1 MKGEFKLRKILDI
14 GEYTVIFLFGYL
26 IFNLVVTITQV
37 MLYGIFGL
45 ILDFNN
51 TYINNCQELSMQY
64 FIIFTVC
71 LIINFIYNFCFIKKL
86 NKSLESF
93 KGRRI

>member
-1 MKGEFKLRKILDI
+1 MKKILDI
-14 GEYTVIFLFGYL
+14 GEYIAIFLFGYL

-37 MLYGIFGL
+37 ILYGTFGL

-51 TYINNCQELSMQY
+51 TYINNCKELAIQY
-64 FIIFTVC
+64 FIIFMLC
-71 LIINFIYNFCFIKKL
+71 LTINIIYNFFFIKKL
-86 NKSLESF
+86 NKSLENF